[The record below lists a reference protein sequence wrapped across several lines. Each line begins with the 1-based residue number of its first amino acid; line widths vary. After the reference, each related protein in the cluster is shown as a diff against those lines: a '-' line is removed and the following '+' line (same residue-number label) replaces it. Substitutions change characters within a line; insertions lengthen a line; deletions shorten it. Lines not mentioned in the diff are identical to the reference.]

1 MTSRLP
7 ALALPMLALALAAC
21 GGGGSDS
28 GSPPASVTSASAAT
42 PVYGQPLVFT
52 VNGSHLDTGLTLGSA
67 GCRDFTLSTAAPY
80 VSSATTAYYRCT
92 VTAVGGQVAS
102 VTRSNDG
109 TVLANVAYSVPL
121 PQVTLTIGN
130 GAAVAGS
137 LVITLG
143 PQQAPLT
150 VDNFLAYVNAG
161 FYDGTV
167 FHRHAPGFV
176 LQGGGY
182 AGPLD
187 PAAAVPALKATNA
200 PIALEVNRGLSNL
213 RLSVAMART
222 SAANSATSQFFVN
235 LANNTSL
242 DTNGGGYAVFG
253 SITSGAELVTA
264 MAGAPCVAYAALL
277 PTGECLPV
285 PNLVIAT
292 ARQTR

>member
-1 MTSRLP
+1 MGAHLGGLGIDGGFYCQP
-7 ALALPMLALALAAC
+7 ARAF
-21 GGGGSDS
+21 G
-28 GSPPASVTSASAAT
+28 
-42 PVYGQPLVFT
+42 
-52 VNGSHLDTGLTLGSA
+52 
-67 GCRDFTLSTAAPY
+67 
-80 VSSATTAYYRCT
+80 
-92 VTAVGGQVAS
+92 
-102 VTRSNDG
+102 VTRLD
-109 TVLANVAYSVPL
+109 
-121 PQVTLTIGN
+121 
-130 GAAVAGS
+130 GAARVGQLGVGQAQLRRCGLAG
-137 LVITLG
+137 
-143 PQQAPLT
+143 
-150 VDNFLAYVNAG
+150 AG
-161 FYDGTV
+161 G
-167 FHRHAPGFV
+167 
-176 LQGGGY
+176 
-182 AGPLD
+182 AGALD